1 METEEKLDY
10 TGLDDF
16 GEPIPGLG
24 PVPAGSDEPAQWSG
38 GSPDAD
44 TRAMGEDGP
53 TGTGEDGR
61 GMSAEEAQEVTDTIR
76 ASSQAIHDLLRKAHE
91 GRAHVALGYST
102 WGAYVKGEFD
112 MSAQRSYQLIDLS
125 KAISA
130 FEGAAP
136 SGTKVKLTEAAA
148 RDIKSDM
155 EALTA
160 RVCEETEGL
169 GPEEASDVVSGIVA
183 DARREKREA
192 RSRSVEQEAERARA
206 GVSSTVPVEL
216 ADDDSE
222 GQLLEDLADDFLK
235 DNGVDPGTG
244 RSASNNGGRAEPPA
258 GDARVPNGT
267 PASVRTAVQILSMV
281 ASMPSVDSFVDDAAG
296 LPRRELN
303 DLHRSIIGASKWFD
317 DVEERIAAIL

>member
-24 PVPAGSDEPAQWSG
+24 PVPAGSDGPAQWSG
-38 GSPDAD
+38 GSPDVNA
-44 TRAMGEDGP
+44 RAMGEAGS

-102 WGAYVKGEFD
+102 WGSYVKGEFD

-148 RDIKSDM
+148 RDIKADM

-169 GPEEASDVVSGIVA
+169 EEASDVVSGIVA

-192 RSRSVEQEAERARA
+192 RSRSAEQEADRARA

-244 RSASNNGGRAEPPA
+244 RSARNDGWRAEPPA

-281 ASMPSVDSFVDDAAG
+281 AYMPSVDSFVDDAAG
-296 LPRRELN
+296 LPRGELN

-317 DVEERIAAIL
+317 DAEERIAAIL